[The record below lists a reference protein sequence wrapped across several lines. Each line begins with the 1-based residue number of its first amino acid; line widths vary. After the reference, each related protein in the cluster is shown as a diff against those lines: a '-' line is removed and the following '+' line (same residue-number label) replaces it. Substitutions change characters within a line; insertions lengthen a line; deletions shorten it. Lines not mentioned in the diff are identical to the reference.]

1 MFLCFYNIFFYNFA
15 KIISNWCKDLSFFQN
30 IFNKILGKEEEDKEE
45 KGLLEYGDQLKNTD
59 LDYKFAQL
67 FTLSGG
73 IFNYCGNEA
82 EALSVLQKIIKAENI
97 HSVFCCDE
105 DLQKFLN
112 VTQTPYT
119 SHLNPK
125 NNAAFLTCEYLIAY
139 DGKIMLS
146 YENILH
152 YNSLHLPEKIIIMA
166 TISQIVENSS
176 KAMMKIKRRNDLVK
190 NLTSISGG
198 KSQLDYSDKKNTKI
212 FLLLLED

>member
-1 MFLCFYNIFFYNFA
+1 M
-15 KIISNWCKDLSFFQN
+15 SFFQD
-30 IFNKILGKEEEDKEE
+30 IFNKLLGKEEEKEQ

-67 FTLSGG
+67 FTRSGG
-73 IFNYCGNEA
+73 IFNYCGDES
-82 EALSVLQKIIKAENI
+82 EALSILNKIIKVEQI
-97 HSVFCCDE
+97 KSVFCCDE

-112 VTQTPYT
+112 VMNMPYT
-119 SHLNPK
+119 CYLDAQNDT
-125 NNAAFLTCEYLIAY
+125 AFITCEYLIAY

-146 YENILH
+146 YNNILH
-152 YNSLHLPEKIIIMA
+152 FNSLHLPDKIIVMA
-166 TISQIVENSS
+166 SVSQIVENSS

-198 KSQLDYSDKKNTKI
+198 KSQLDYSDRKNTKI